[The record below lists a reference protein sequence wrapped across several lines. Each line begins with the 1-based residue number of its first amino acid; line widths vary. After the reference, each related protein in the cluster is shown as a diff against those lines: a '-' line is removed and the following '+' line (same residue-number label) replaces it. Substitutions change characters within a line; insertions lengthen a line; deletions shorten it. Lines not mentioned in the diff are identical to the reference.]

1 MGYDCRKRS
10 SIKNSEYNQTMS
22 DGFKKIELE
31 EITQKTKTTS
41 VKPKSLKIFKKA
53 GVLIAGIFVILLL
66 FAILIVFSTKDIYN
80 SFQKTAI
87 TAKETGS
94 LLKTQDLDASATK
107 LKELK
112 ENLIVMQNNI
122 NKLAF
127 LKIIPY
133 LGNYAAD
140 GQAMVNAA
148 ISGVEAAQIT
158 VDTLIPYADLLGL
171 KGKSTFVSGSAD
183 DRIKMAV
190 ETLDKVTPKLSEI
203 SKKVEIAGNELARVD
218 PNRYPEKIGS
228 TLVRS
233 RLQTIK
239 SLFSSTA
246 QLFVDAQP
254 LLLKIPDILGA
265 RESKTYLVLFQNDAE
280 LRATGG
286 FITAYGVFKA
296 DKGKVKVEKAEDIY
310 KLDESK
316 RKKLPAPNPILKYHQ
331 NVFTYE
337 LRDSNL
343 SPDYV
348 VSMKEFEDKLKDLVP
363 DFPKF
368 DGIIALDTHV
378 LVGAIKVLG
387 DFNIYGRTFSAEND
401 KRCDC
406 PKAIYELEDYA
417 TRPVAYLRDQRKDI
431 IGVLLYQI
439 MQRSLGV
446 SPSKYW
452 GKLIQVFLDEA
463 KQKHALFYFHD
474 SDAQKGIEAL
484 NYAGRIESSEND
496 YLHIN
501 NVNFAGAKS
510 NMFVKQSVKQE
521 INIEGDGSIKETL
534 TISYKN
540 PAPPSNC
547 NLEAGQLC
555 LNGILRNW
563 LRVYVPEGST
573 LMEFKGSEKDTVT
586 YNELGKTVFEG
597 FLTVKPQGASEVKI
611 VYKLPFKKPAN
622 GVFDLLVQ
630 KQPGTDEDE
639 YIIYLDGKQ
648 KEKFQLQ
655 TDKKVSFKL

>member
-1 MGYDCRKRS
+1 M
-10 SIKNSEYNQTMS
+10 M

-31 EITQKTKTTS
+31 KVVQP
-41 VKPKSLKIFKKA
+41 VKSASLQPKSLVLSGILAIF
-53 GVLIAGIFVILLL
+53 LL
-66 FAILIVFSTKDIYN
+66 FVLLIVFFTKDIYS
-80 SFQKTAI
+80 SFQKTARV
-87 TAKETGS
+87 AKEAGS
-94 LLKTQDLDASATK
+94 LLKTQDLGASASK
-107 LKELK
+107 LRELK
-112 ENLIVMQNNI
+112 ENLVILQNHI
-122 NKLAF
+122 NRLAF
-127 LKIIPY
+127 VKIVPF
-133 LGNYAAD
+133 LGNYEAD
-140 GQAMVNAA
+140 GQHMVNAA
-148 ISGVEAAQIT
+148 ISGVDAAQIT

-183 DRIKMAV
+183 DRIKMAAD
-190 ETLDKVTPKLSEI
+190 TLDKVTPKLSEI
-203 SKKVEIAGNELARVD
+203 SQKIALSGKELDYID

-228 TLVRS
+228 TLIKS
-233 RLQTIK
+233 RLQTVK
-239 SLFSSTA
+239 SLFSNTA

-254 LLLKIPDILGA
+254 LLLKIPDILGT
-265 RESKTYLVLFQNDAE
+265 RVPKKYLVLFQNDAE

-286 FITAYGVFKA
+286 FITAYGVFKVE
-296 DKGKVKVEKAEDIY
+296 KGKVQVEKAEDIY

-343 SPDYV
+343 SPDYI
-348 VSMKEFEDKLKDLVP
+348 VSMKEFEDKLKELVP

-368 DGIIALDTHV
+368 DGIIAVDTHV
-378 LVGAIKVLG
+378 LVSAIKVLG
-387 DFNIYGRTFSAEND
+387 EFNIYGRTFSAEND

-406 PKAIYELEDYA
+406 PKAIFELEDYS

-452 GKLIQVFLDEA
+452 GKLFQMFLDEA

-474 SDAQKGIEAL
+474 VDAQKGIEAL
-484 NYAGRIESSEND
+484 NFAGRIKSSESD

-510 NMFVKQSVKQE
+510 NLFVKQSVKQE
-521 INIEGDGSIKETL
+521 INIESDGSIKETL

-540 PAPPSNC
+540 PTPPSNC

-573 LMEFKGSEKDTVT
+573 LLSFTGSEKDTVT
-586 YNELGKTVFEG
+586 YKDLGKTVFEG

-611 VYKLPFKKPAN
+611 VYKLPFKKPIN
-622 GVFDLLVQ
+622 GMYNLLVQ
-630 KQPGTDEDE
+630 KQPGIDKDE
-639 YIIYLDGKQ
+639 YVVYLDGKQ
-648 KEKFQLQ
+648 KDKFPLL
-655 TDKKVSFKL
+655 TDKIVSFKL